1 MWPII
6 PVIVSKILDQ
16 FFPDPAQA
24 AAAKLKMLEMMQN
37 GDLAQLGVNQAE
49 ASNPSLFVSG
59 WRPFIGWVCGSAFAW
74 NYLFGPLI
82 TQLLLIAGHPVTYAP
97 LELGEM
103 MPVLLGMLGLGGMR
117 TFEKLQGK
125 A

>member
-1 MWPII
+1 MWPALI
-6 PVIVSKILDQ
+6 PLIGTLLDK

-24 AAAKLKMLEMMQN
+24 AAAKLKLLEMAQN
-37 GDLAQLGVNQAE
+37 GELAQLGVNQAE
-49 ASNPSLFVSG
+49 ASNPSIFVSG

-74 NYLFGPLI
+74 NYLLGPFI
-82 TQLLLIAGHPVTYAP
+82 TQLLLIAGHPVTYTA
-97 LELGEM
+97 LDLGEM

-117 TFEKLQGK
+117 TYEKLQGK